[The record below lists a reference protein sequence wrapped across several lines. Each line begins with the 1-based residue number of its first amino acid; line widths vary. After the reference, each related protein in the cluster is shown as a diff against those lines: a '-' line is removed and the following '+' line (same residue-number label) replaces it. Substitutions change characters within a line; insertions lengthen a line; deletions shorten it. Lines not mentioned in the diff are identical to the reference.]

1 MGRDES
7 AWHNAPSLLGV
18 SHLDVVKFFCFSFF
32 SSAWKPWLLQGSWK
46 PTSSNWHQ

>member
-18 SHLDVVKFFCFSFF
+18 SQLDVVKFFCFSFF